1 MGRVIRYAV
10 LALCGF
16 GIAYTVSSA
25 EAEKE
30 GKHSWL
36 FHMGSM
42 KDAKYEVTNIPNGVT
57 IRITSNKPDVVKEIQ
72 ESMAQCRAAHQS
84 GDHKHMC
91 PMHKDS
97 DSPGNHDQHSKE

>member
-10 LALCGF
+10 LTLCVF

-30 GKHSWL
+30 GKHSCL

-42 KDAKYEVTNIPNGVT
+42 KDAKYEVTNIPDGVT
-57 IRITSNKPDVVKEIQ
+57 IRITSDKSDVVKEIQ
-72 ESMAQCRAAHQS
+72 KSMAQCRAAHQS
-84 GDHKHMC
+84 GAHKHMC
-91 PMHKDS
+91 PIHKNS
-97 DSPGNHDQHSKE
+97 DSPGHHE